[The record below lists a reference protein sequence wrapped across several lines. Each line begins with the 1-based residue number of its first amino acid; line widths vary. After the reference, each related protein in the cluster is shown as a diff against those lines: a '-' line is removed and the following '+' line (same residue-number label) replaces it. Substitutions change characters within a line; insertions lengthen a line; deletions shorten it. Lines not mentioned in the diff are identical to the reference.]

1 MAIPLTSRQR
11 AVQSARLAVDQ
22 KPVYIDTETTG
33 TDRTA
38 EIVEITIVDA
48 DGAILLDTLVR
59 PRKPIPAEAMAIHH
73 ITNEMVAKAPPFPTL
88 WPTIRGH
95 LYGRVVATY
104 NADFDLRM
112 LQQSLVQYG
121 FRWQDQLKMF
131 CIMKLYAEYRG
142 ESGSRP
148 GSYRLFSLDNAGRS
162 AKITI
167 PNSHRAK
174 DDTLL
179 ARELLHYIAAQA

>member
-1 MAIPLTSRQR
+1 MALPLTSKQR
-11 AVQSARLAVDQ
+11 AIESAKFAISQ
-22 KPVYIDTETTG
+22 KPVFIDTETTG
-33 TDRTA
+33 TDRGA
-38 EIVEITIVDA
+38 DIVEITIIDS
-48 DGAILLDTLVR
+48 DGAVLLDSLVR
-59 PRKPIPAEAMAIHH
+59 PRKPIPADAMAIHH

-95 LYGRVVATY
+95 LYGKMVATY
-104 NADFDLRM
+104 NADFDYRM

-131 CIMKLYAEYRG
+131 CVMKLYAEFRG

-148 GSYRLFSLDNAGRS
+148 GSYRLFSLDAAGRA
-162 AKITI
+162 AKIAI

-179 ARELLHYIAAQA
+179 ARELLQYIANQG